1 MTVTDE
7 VRQYWQRET
16 CGTGVASSQPG
27 TRAYFDEIERYRYT
41 VEPYVRDFAE
51 FPRWSGRRVLEIGVG
66 AATDFVNFARCGAKL
81 SGVDLTPAAVEH
93 AQQRVALEGLEADVR
108 VANAERLPF
117 GDDSFDLVYSFG
129 VIHHAEH
136 PERVV
141 REARRVLVPGGE
153 ARVML
158 YGLRSWVAYRVMVVG
173 ILRALKHRRLP
184 PTSLREAVAS
194 NMESPGTQAY
204 TRREVQIMFN
214 AAGFDDVNVDGLV
227 TPYDRRVAGPLA
239 DMIRQDWNLA
249 ITAR

>member
-1 MTVTDE
+1 VTVTDE

-16 CGTGVASSQPG
+16 CGTAVAGSQPG

-66 AATDFVNFARCGAKL
+66 AATDFVNFGRCGAKL

-93 AQQRVALEGLEADVR
+93 AQQRLALEGLEADVR

-136 PERVV
+136 PERLV
-141 REARRVLVPGGE
+141 REARRVLVPAGE

-158 YGLRSWVAYRVMVVG
+158 YGLRSWVAYRVMVGG

-214 AAGFDDVNVDGLV
+214 AAGFDDVNVEGLV
-227 TPYDRRVAGPLA
+227 TPYDRRAAGPLA
-239 DMIRQDWNLA
+239 DIIRQDWNLA